1 MGKLLLLTLHL
12 SLFKELWQIKQEH
25 LILHSD
31 LKEGDTGLPN
41 HAERRPPL
49 HVNSNNLSRLQQRQK
64 LPAFADCPY
73 LNIAGI
79 SLSNSQYPE
88 YKCFLFNNCISLLVC
103 TLQQSQVTFTAHLSY
118 PLGASLLQ
126 QFPTHSPVRQA
137 FRPHC
142 SPWLLEGDI
151 WWQWPTY
158 NPMYQPVMEFLLLDL
173 ADTRVTLTCSTF
185 SQHCSISS
193 HFCRKWIFARGIG
206 SW

>member
-88 YKCFLFNNCISLLVC
+88 YKCFLFNNCISLLVY

-126 QFPTHSPVRQA
+126 HIPQSDKPLGLTAVLDFWREILDGSDPHTIPCTSLLWSFCSLILQIPELHSPA
-137 FRPHC
+137 APFPNTAA
-142 SPWLLEGDI
+142 SL
-151 WWQWPTY
+151 PT
-158 NPMYQPVMEFLLLDL
+158 
-173 ADTRVTLTCSTF
+173 
-185 SQHCSISS
+185 
-193 HFCRKWIFARGIG
+193 FAGNEYLHVE
-206 SW
+206 